1 MCGIAGIINCE
12 RTKKI
17 EIEDLRKMTDSIRHR
32 GPDDEG
38 FYINN
43 NVGLGFRRLS
53 IIDLNTGSQPIS
65 NENETVWVIMN
76 GEIYN
81 YKELRSELQSKS
93 HQFKSTSD
101 TEVLVHLYEEYGIEF
116 VKKIKGMFAFALFD
130 VVHNKFFI
138 VRDRIGIKPLFY
150 SLSNT
155 SLFFASELKELKSV
169 VKSKFKIN
177 DESVL
182 DYFTY
187 GYVLNDKSIYTD
199 VKKLMPA
206 TYLEIDIN
214 SFQHKIV
221 KYWNIDTTVD
231 DKLKEEDWV
240 GLINEKLDEVVKS
253 HMVSDVPLGAFLSG
267 GVDSSAV
274 VATMAKYTNQPIK
287 TFSIGFSEEKFNEL
301 KYAKIVSE
309 LYKTEHHEMILEPAS
324 VNIIDDLI
332 KIYDEP
338 FADSSAIPTYFV
350 SKFAAEH
357 VKVVLSGDGGDE
369 IFAGY
374 NSYVNYK
381 KIIARNR
388 SVMRSIQPFAAMANK
403 IIPNYMFG
411 KGLTHTLS
419 KNTDLLGAYSSI
431 FKEYEIN
438 SLFNRDYLKSTK
450 NYSSINEK
458 IKMLNSYVSKD
469 RITRYQLLDINAYM
483 VDDILTKVDR
493 ASMANSIEARVPLL
507 DHEFVELAFKI
518 PTTFKIKNDEGKYI
532 FKKALENRL
541 PKEILYRKKQGF
553 AIPLSKWFNK
563 DLSAYLAD
571 ELLSDN
577 STFTSYFNK
586 KSIQELIDNHRKEK
600 RDFSAKLWTLLFF
613 KRWLEKN

>member
-1 MCGIAGIINCE
+1 
-12 RTKKI
+12 
-17 EIEDLRKMTDSIRHR
+17 
-32 GPDDEG
+32 
-38 FYINN
+38 
-43 NVGLGFRRLS
+43 
-53 IIDLNTGSQPIS
+53 
-65 NENETVWVIMN
+65 
-76 GEIYN
+76 
-81 YKELRSELQSKS
+81 
-93 HQFKSTSD
+93 
-101 TEVLVHLYEEYGIEF
+101 
-116 VKKIKGMFAFALFD
+116 
-130 VVHNKFFI
+130 
-138 VRDRIGIKPLFY
+138 
-150 SLSNT
+150 
-155 SLFFASELKELKSV
+155 
-169 VKSKFKIN
+169 
-177 DESVL
+177 
-182 DYFTY
+182 
-187 GYVLNDKSIYTD
+187 
-199 VKKLMPA
+199 
-206 TYLEIDIN
+206 
-214 SFQHKIV
+214 
-221 KYWNIDTTVD
+221 
-231 DKLKEEDWV
+231 
-240 GLINEKLDEVVKS
+240 
-253 HMVSDVPLGAFLSG
+253 
-267 GVDSSAV
+267 
-274 VATMAKYTNQPIK
+274 
-287 TFSIGFSEEKFNEL
+287 
-301 KYAKIVSE
+301 
-309 LYKTEHHEMILEPAS
+309 
-324 VNIIDDLI
+324 
-332 KIYDEP
+332 
-338 FADSSAIPTYFV
+338 
-350 SKFAAEH
+350 
-357 VKVVLSGDGGDE
+357 
-369 IFAGY
+369 
-374 NSYVNYK
+374 
-381 KIIARNR
+381 
-388 SVMRSIQPFAAMANK
+388 MRSIQPFAAMANK